1 MALRPLDLLVCCN
14 ININQQHVV
23 VISSLI
29 SIIYRIILSYYC
41 SILVTRLYTAYSV
54 HYWATIQ
61 NVVFVHDM
69 IWAMRV
75 HRSHILV
82 FRLPLAFTVNC
93 SLLLL
98 ARLSNNLMLT
108 ESLLFFQCS
117 KVKAWCP
124 KCPGHPNELSCR
136 TNFKFQTDAFLN
148 HTTEVQKGKMFD
160 IWFVVR
166 NTTTLIANV
175 CEVQQ
180 LLTLLTINYLYKLYK
195 I

>member
-1 MALRPLDLLVCCN
+1 MWWSY
-14 ININQQHVV
+14 HHW
-23 VISSLI
+23 SL
-29 SIIYRIILSYYC
+29 SFIISYYC

-108 ESLLFFQCS
+108 ESLLFFNGPKS
-117 KVKAWCP
+117 KPDVQSVQAIQ
-124 KCPGHPNELSCR
+124 
-136 TNFKFQTDAFLN
+136 TNCHAEPTSSFKQMHFWITQLKFRK
-148 HTTEVQKGKMFD
+148 EKMFD

>member
-1 MALRPLDLLVCCN
+1 MWWSYHHWFL
-14 ININQQHVV
+14 
-23 VISSLI
+23 SF
-29 SIIYRIILSYYC
+29 IISYYC

-75 HRSHILV
+75 LRFHISV

-98 ARLSNNLMLT
+98 ARPDYRTTWCLLNP
-108 ESLLFFQCS
+108 LLFFNGPKS
-117 KVKAWCP
+117 KPDVQSVQAIQ
-124 KCPGHPNELSCR
+124 
-136 TNFKFQTDAFLN
+136 TNCHAEPTSSFKQVHFWITQLKFRK
-148 HTTEVQKGKMFD
+148 EKMFD
-160 IWFVVR
+160 IWFAVR

-180 LLTLLTINYLYKLYK
+180 LLPLFTINYINIKY
-195 I
+195 II